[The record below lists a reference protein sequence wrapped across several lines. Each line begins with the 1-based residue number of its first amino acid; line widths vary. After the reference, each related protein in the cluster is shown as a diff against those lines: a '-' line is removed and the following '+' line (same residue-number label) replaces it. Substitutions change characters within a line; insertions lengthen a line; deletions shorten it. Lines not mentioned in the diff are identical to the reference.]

1 MEPQH
6 NSALDYVGNAGPTY
20 AFPLTFAQRRLWF
33 LDQLAPGET
42 SYLIPW
48 SVRVHGSLDAK
59 ALAYSLNQI
68 VERHE
73 VFRTTFIEVEGEP
86 AQLVSPPTRI
96 PVPLVDLSQ
105 LSLSDAEKEA
115 KRLTRIEAETPIDLS
130 TGPILRAKLLLLAP
144 DDHVLLRLAGAS
156 AR

>member
-6 NSALDYVGNAGPTY
+6 HSSIDYAGNPGATY

-59 ALAYSLNQI
+59 ALAYSLNQTN
-68 VERHE
+68 ER
-73 VFRTTFIEVEGEP
+73 I
-86 AQLVSPPTRI
+86 
-96 PVPLVDLSQ
+96 
-105 LSLSDAEKEA
+105 
-115 KRLTRIEAETPIDLS
+115 
-130 TGPILRAKLLLLAP
+130 
-144 DDHVLLRLAGAS
+144 
-156 AR
+156 